1 MSDRTPVLLGEHSW
15 AEVVGLVERSELV
28 VLPIGAVEQHGPHLP
43 LLVDA
48 IQVEAIAH
56 AASARSGVPIAPTF
70 TYSSSQGHSRLFPGT
85 MALTPGTTV
94 TALAELCDWLVN
106 AGFRKL
112 LLLNGH
118 VGNGGPIWNAVDVAQ
133 ARLPRN
139 VSLHAMSWWDLTPEV
154 WKLVTS
160 DCPEADWL
168 FHANH
173 GETSLMLHLRPDL
186 VRMDRAVDQ
195 DDVPWA
201 FTYDMAK
208 LSRSGAIGRRTTEA
222 TAEDGKRIFE
232 TAVAALVERLGRMAA
247 EEPPER
253 WPEDVRRWRE
263 AAAAE
268 YLEESRRTNPVNQP
282 TNGKDLS

>member
-1 MSDRTPVLLGEHSW
+1 MSDRRPVLLGEHSW
-15 AEVVGLVERSELV
+15 AEVVGLVEHSELV

-56 AASARSGVPIAPTF
+56 EASARSGVPIAPTF

-94 TALAELCDWLVN
+94 RALAELCDWLVN

-112 LLLNGH
+112 FLLNGH

-133 ARLPRN
+133 ARLPRD

-195 DDVPWA
+195 DDLPWT

-222 TAEDGKRIFE
+222 TAEDGERIFE

-247 EEPPER
+247 EKPPER
-253 WPEDVRRWRE
+253 WPEDVHRWRE
-263 AAAAE
+263 VAAAE
-268 YLEESRRTNPVNQP
+268 YLDEPDGSIP
-282 TNGKDLS
+282 